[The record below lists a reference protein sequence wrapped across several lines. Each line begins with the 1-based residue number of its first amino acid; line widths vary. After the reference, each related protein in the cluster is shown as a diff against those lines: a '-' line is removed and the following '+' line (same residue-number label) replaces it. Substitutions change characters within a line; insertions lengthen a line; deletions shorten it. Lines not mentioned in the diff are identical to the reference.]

1 MGSCTSLSTC
11 STCSSGPSVCPSTT
25 TTTTAS
31 PSGCDDCFEVG
42 RCNGNT
48 VGTDLANDECEC
60 QEMCSMNSN
69 CKVFTFDSS
78 NNICSLTGNCSSV
91 STCSTC
97 LNGPPECPAGECQ
110 DCFSP
115 GNCQGAVLQS
125 TIVNSDCECQDACA
139 AATGCTDFTYDSSNS
154 ICTLTSDCPTVGS
167 CATCVNGPRVC
178 STTTPQ
184 PNTTATPPGGC
195 GDCYEQGT
203 CQGTVVAVDLADSLC
218 DCVDMCKNTTD
229 CEYMTYTQ
237 SNMICTMTRDC
248 QTISTTCADCL
259 TGPKECPPDTACSDC
274 SEPGQCQGTVVDVFI
289 VEDICECK
297 ASCQNSTTGCEFLSF
312 DNSTGICTETSTC
325 GTVDKTCKDCS
336 WMPRTC
342 GNEGCGDC
350 LTPGI
355 VYGDVVAV
363 DFQNTVCDC
372 KRDCENT
379 QGCNFWTFD
388 ESNDICTL
396 MANDDGGTGNTCE
409 TCTWGPKECPTSN
422 NYLSHFMHM

>member
-1 MGSCTSLSTC
+1 MK
-11 STCSSGPSVCPSTT
+11 
-25 TTTTAS
+25 TTTAS
-31 PSGCDDCFEVG
+31 SSGCDDCFEVG

-139 AATGCTDFTYDSSNS
+139 AAAGCTDFTYDSSNS

-167 CATCVNGPRVC
+167 CATCVNGPKVC

-218 DCVDMCKNTTD
+218 DCVDMCKNTTN

-325 GTVDKTCKDCS
+325 GTVDKNCKDCS

-363 DFQNTVCDC
+363 DFENTVCDC